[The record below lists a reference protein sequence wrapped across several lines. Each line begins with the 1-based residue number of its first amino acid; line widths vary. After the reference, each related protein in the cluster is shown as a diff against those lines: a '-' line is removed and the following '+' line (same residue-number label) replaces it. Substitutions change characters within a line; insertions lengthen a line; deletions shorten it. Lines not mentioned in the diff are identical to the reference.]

1 MTGNSINLNQ
11 RAAISQVQ
19 REPIAVDMRKFL
31 EVWGEFFHG
40 PAEVDRFISYL
51 DCMWIDSSPKTR
63 KVEDFFREYRACL
76 YPRGAPDEQ
85 RLLALFNRPV
95 GGGATLLSRAIE
107 CGRLAIVRD
116 LLGKSVPRKV
126 PDSEIHNL
134 LSHLKKAGVHTNDAD
149 AVRTFLAK
157 RYSELEAVKSLDPKL
172 LNARDDEGK
181 TALIRA
187 VERGDTEVV
196 KLLLDA
202 GADTDRWKEPKH
214 SAMGIA
220 MGRGHADI
228 FQLLLDQG
236 ERLSWHGVRSAIQHG
251 KLDILRV
258 LQGHEARFAE
268 GAGFFIGDALVCPP
282 NVRSAVMKLLVAAG
296 ADPDWPIEPD
306 NDLPIRVAAL
316 DGDALSVRL
325 LLENGADPDASRAL
339 GASPLR
345 IALNG
350 QDAEMVTLL
359 MRYRASTTEFS
370 PAELMILQQLT
381 RLDDA

>member
-31 EVWGEFFHG
+31 EVFGEFFHG

-63 KVEDFFREYRACL
+63 QLDDFFREYRECL

-107 CGRLAIVRD
+107 CGHLAIVRD
-116 LLGKSVPRKV
+116 LLGKSVPRTV
-126 PDSEIHNL
+126 PDSEIRNL
-134 LSHLKKAGVHTNDAD
+134 LSHLKKARVQTNDAD

-187 VERGDTEVV
+187 VERGDTTVV

-202 GADTDRWKEPKH
+202 GANTDRWKDPKH

-228 FQLLLDQG
+228 FQLLLDKG
-236 ERLSWHGVRSAIQHG
+236 EELSWYGIRSAIQHG

-258 LQGHEARFAE
+258 LQGHEARFAAR
-268 GAGFFIGDALVCPP
+268 AGFIGDALKCPP
-282 NVRSAVMKLLVAAG
+282 NVRSEVMKLLVAAG

-306 NDLPIRVAAL
+306 NDLPIRVAAF

-325 LLENGADPDASRAL
+325 LLENGADPDAPRARS
-339 GASPLR
+339 SPLR
-345 IALNG
+345 IALDRQNFEI
-350 QDAEMVTLL
+350 AKLL
-359 MRYRASTTEFS
+359 LEHGASTTEFS
-370 PAELMILQQLT
+370 NPIDLELLQ
-381 RLDDA
+381 RLMRADNN